1 MFINFLSKFIIIL
14 IFFIP
19 GSFIFAQTLEDSIQ
33 KGLEKSNTLHAA
45 SLEWASL
52 NEKLKQSSAGKE
64 IIGSLSGSLS
74 ESYSGNSGD
83 YSNSFSNSVT
93 ATISKKLYDGGVSK
107 SSEKINNLN
116 IDKKSIQIK
125 ILEQSI
131 ILEIINSH
139 LNVFLSQKIRELRE
153 KNFLRVKEQVEA
165 NKARYQAGAINKTS
179 MAESEARLA
188 RANSQLIEAKL
199 DLNNS
204 IEQFI
209 SKVGETPGDLT
220 IPTEVMNIP
229 QDEENAVS
237 RAEKFSLN
245 IALAKLNLLIN
256 QAQYDSLISSVM
268 PNVTTSLSGTIS
280 ESTRNGNNEG
290 VTLSLSLSSPI
301 FYTPATSSKNREIVA
316 QKSNPEGRAKIS

>member
-14 IFFIP
+14 VFFIL
-19 GSFIFAQTLEDSIQ
+19 GSSIFAQTLEDSIQ
-33 KGLEKSNTLHAA
+33 KGLEKSNALHSA
-45 SLEWASL
+45 SFEWASL

-125 ILEQSI
+125 ILEQSV

-153 KNFLRVKEQVEA
+153 KNF
-165 NKARYQAGAINKTS
+165 
-179 MAESEARLA
+179 
-188 RANSQLIEAKL
+188 
-199 DLNNS
+199 
-204 IEQFI
+204 
-209 SKVGETPGDLT
+209 
-220 IPTEVMNIP
+220 
-229 QDEENAVS
+229 
-237 RAEKFSLN
+237 
-245 IALAKLNLLIN
+245 
-256 QAQYDSLISSVM
+256 
-268 PNVTTSLSGTIS
+268 
-280 ESTRNGNNEG
+280 
-290 VTLSLSLSSPI
+290 
-301 FYTPATSSKNREIVA
+301 
-316 QKSNPEGRAKIS
+316 